1 MKRKLSSLSQR
12 YVTALKKHLK
22 QGPRASLQPALRLG
36 RQSLAL
42 GLETLELTRIHERA
56 LVTLKASNGKNGLSK
71 RVERFFNKAITPLA
85 KTHRASLKTNAR
97 LNQVNDTLGRHTTD
111 LAATNRSLRQGI
123 AKSRTLEQVLKKS
136 AEHGKS
142 LLEESRSG
150 QKRLRHLTHQLLS
163 AQEAE
168 RKKISHEL
176 QDEVGQ
182 SLLAINVRLL
192 SLKNAARGSTANLR
206 KEIAN
211 TQQLVEES
219 LKSIN
224 RLAHELD
231 VY

>member
-12 YVTALKKHLK
+12 YVAALKKHL
-22 QGPRASLQPALRLG
+22 QGPRVSLQPALRLG

-42 GLETLELTRIHERA
+42 GLGTLELARIHERA
-56 LVTLKASNGKNGLSK
+56 LVTLKASNGKNEIK
-71 RVERFFNKAITPLA
+71 RAERFYNEAITPLA
-85 KTHRASLKTNAR
+85 KTHRAPLKTNAR
-97 LNQVNDTLGRHTTD
+97 LNQVNQTLGRHTAD
-111 LAATNRSLRQGI
+111 LAATNRSLKQGI
-123 AKSRTLEQVLKKS
+123 AKSMTLEQVLKKN
-136 AEHGKS
+136 AEHGKN
-142 LLEESRSG
+142 LLEESRCG

-176 QDEVGQ
+176 QDEVAQ

-192 SLKNAARGSTANLR
+192 SLKNAGRGSTANLR
-206 KEIAN
+206 KEIAS
-211 TQQLVEES
+211 TQRLVEES
-219 LKSIN
+219 VKLIN